1 MDLLPDAIKIPAI
14 IDKKSSRGFILYGE
28 DNTLPNYLY
37 NTYLTCSDLQTLINR
52 TSDYVCGNQIT
63 SSYNRLSSEDESFEE
78 VLRKLIFD
86 YILFGGFAAECI
98 RNKSG
103 EIVRINYINF
113 MCVRIDEDLTTAYLS
128 NKWCSWSGKNMVQL
142 PLYDKNQTQDH
153 FIYYYRGVLTR
164 NIYPVPIWFAG
175 LKSAQVLNE
184 TRNYNLRNI
193 QNNFSAN
200 VVVSMTG
207 SELTDDELQ
216 EIKDGINAQYSGSDN
231 AGKTVLINNMN
242 ADAKTE
248 ITRLDSD
255 NSADLYKNLQE
266 SSQAD
271 LQMAFAM
278 NPILIGVNVQTGFSK
293 TEFAQAYALFQATVI
308 KPLRRN
314 IQKAFSKLD
323 IQIDFT
329 DFKIDWQ
336 DE

>member
-1 MDLLPDAIKIPAI
+1 MDLLPDAIKIPTI

-52 TSDYVCGNQIT
+52 TADYVSGSQIT
-63 SSYNRLSSEDESFEE
+63 SNYNRLSSEEESFEE

-86 YILFGGFAAECI
+86 YVLFGGFALECI

-113 MCVRIDEDLTTAYLS
+113 MSVRVDEGLTTAYLS
-128 NKWCSWSGKNMVQL
+128 NKWCSWNGKNMIQL

-200 VVVSMTG
+200 VVVAFNGTNIG
-207 SELTDDELQ
+207 DDELQ
-216 EIKDGINAQYSGSDN
+216 EIKDGLNDQFSGSEN
-231 AGKTVLINNMN
+231 AGKTVLINNPN
-242 ADAKTE
+242 SDGKIE

-293 TEFAQAYALFQATVI
+293 IEFAQAYALFKSTVI
-308 KPLRRN
+308 EPLRRN
-314 IQKAFSKLD
+314 IKKAFGKLD
-323 IQIDFT
+323 IQIDFM